1 VSGGQPPDF
10 ETLVGGDD
18 LEPAERE
25 RLRRVHDL
33 LVAAGPPA
41 ELPPTLAA
49 SEQRGAAVV
58 PFRRPSRRRLAV
70 VGVLAAA
77 LAIAAFGTGYFVGSS
92 GDSDEPDFVLP
103 MSGSGANASLAVYP
117 IDEAGNW
124 PMKMTIRGLPPL
136 PAGQRYELWLTK
148 HGRLAASCG
157 RFVVGEGRTIVAL
170 NAPYRLRAFDGWVIT
185 KAGSDEPLLHTT

>member
-1 VSGGQPPDF
+1 VAGS
-10 ETLVGGDD
+10 
-18 LEPAERE
+18 
-25 RLRRVHDL
+25 L
-33 LVAAGPPA
+33 L
-41 ELPPTLAA
+41 T
-49 SEQRGAAVV
+49 
-58 PFRRPSRRRLAV
+58 SRRSW
-70 VGVLAAA
+70 AATTSSPRSASGSGASTTCSSRRGRRRSCRRRSPRRSSAALLSFRSGA

-103 MSGSGANASLAVYP
+103 MSGSGASASLAVYP

-157 RFVVGEGRTIVAL
+157 RFVVAEGRTIVAL